1 MLRFCFG
8 ASGAGKSTSIYQEI
22 IKRSFEEPD
31 TDFLIIVPDQFTMQT
46 QKDVVK
52 MHPSRA
58 IMNIDVLSFGR
69 LSHRIFEEVGLSS
82 FCVIDDVG
90 KSLIL
95 RRVADMLGDRL
106 PVLGSNMHKPGY
118 IDEVKS
124 IISEFMMYG
133 ISDSD
138 LAVLEEKSC
147 GKRALNS
154 KIKDL
159 RTLYAEFLHYI
170 QDKYITTEETLDI
183 LCKALPKSNLVKDAV
198 IVFDGFTGF
207 TPIQYKVIGQLLLR
221 AKEVMVTLVISP
233 DKDPY
238 DPMLEEQELF
248 FLTKKTVR
256 DLEKIEGQYLN
267 IRGVRD
273 RSVDIV
279 IDYSPVKRLESNP
292 PLAFLEENLFRYG
305 SRQYAD
311 DPSTIEIYAAST
323 PAVEVRQT
331 MIKITEAVRGGG
343 YAYRDIAIVCGAL
356 DSYSNLIDRTADKF
370 GIPVYIDQNTSL
382 LLNPFIEY
390 ITSAI
395 NVALSNYRY
404 EDVFH
409 YMRSGLTDFSR
420 EDADILEN
428 YVLAAGIRGQKQWD
442 DRFTRHMPRRFKPR
456 KSGNDDLESKIAL
469 MERLEGMRKSISDGL
484 KPLFKVKK
492 ASAKEITLALYEVIE
507 NGHCK
512 EKLEAFRDRFKESG
526 NLKKAREYDQIY
538 DKIITLLSQI
548 MDLIGD
554 DELELSEYRDILNAG
569 FGEIEV
575 GTIPQDAD
583 RIIVGDIERTRLK
596 EIKLLFFLGVN
607 DGAIPA
613 NAGGG
618 GILSDI
624 DRQFLTELDTG
635 FELAPTPRQQMYIQ
649 RLYLYMNLT
658 KPTDKLFLSYSQMGS
673 DGKSLRPA
681 YLIPKLTQMFPEL
694 NLTHPENGDFESQNV
709 SVRDSFETA
718 AELLREFAQG
728 HLDEDSEKQFASL
741 YHVLESR
748 GEYGKGLE
756 KLTNAA
762 FAHYENKPLAKAL
775 ARTLYGTNL
784 EMSVSRLELFA
795 SCCYAH
801 FLKYGMRLEERD
813 EYEFDVSDLGNVF
826 HDVLRKYTATIM
838 AKKLDWRELSEKE
851 SEEIL
856 SKSLIECTDGYKDT
870 ILHSSARNQ
879 HIIDRLHRIL
889 SRTVDT
895 LKYQISKG
903 SFDPAFLEMDFKE
916 AGNLDEISI
925 ALDDDEK
932 EHIRER
938 INLRGRID
946 RVDLSEDSDHV
957 YVKVIDFKSGRKK
970 FSIASLYYGLQLQ
983 LVLYMDVAM
992 AVEKKISKGKDVVP
1006 AAILYYHIDDPL
1018 AEGKNDI
1025 QPDDIDKAI
1034 RNELKMTGMVSD
1046 NTEIIR
1052 MMDKDVGT
1060 RSDVIPV
1067 GIKKDGSLSSASS
1080 VFSDQGYEALRE
1092 YTSGLIRDYGRRILD
1107 GEIQVNPFKDDK
1119 KDSCKYCAYK
1129 TICGYDERIAGFE
1142 KRSMELDD
1150 KAAMEAIMASV
1161 KETDR
1166 SEEK

>member
-8 ASGAGKSTSIYQEI
+8 ASGAGKSTGIFQEI
-22 IKRSFEEPD
+22 IKRSFDEPD

-133 ISDSD
+133 ISDSN
-138 LAVLEEKSC
+138 LSVLEEKSHD
-147 GKRALNS
+147 KKALNS
-154 KIKDL
+154 KIRDL
-159 RTLYAEFLHYI
+159 RTLYSEFLKYI
-170 QDKYITTEETLDI
+170 QGKYITTEETLDI
-183 LCKALPKSNLVKDAV
+183 LCRALPKSELVKNAV

-221 AKEVMVTLVISP
+221 AKEVMVSLCISP

-238 DPMLEEQELF
+238 DPVIEEQELF

-256 DLEKIEGQYLN
+256 DLEKIESQYLN
-267 IRGVRD
+267 IRGKRD
-273 RSVDIV
+273 RSADIILDKV
-279 IDYSPVKRLESNP
+279 PVKRLENNP
-292 PLAFLEENLFRYG
+292 PLAFLEENLFRYS
-305 SRQYAD
+305 SRQYEGV
-311 DPSTIEIYAAST
+311 PSTIEIYGAST

-331 MIKITEAVRGGG
+331 MIKITEAVRNGG

-356 DSYSNLIDRTADKF
+356 DSYSNLIDRAADKF

-395 NVALSNYRY
+395 NIVLSNYRY

-409 YMRSGLTDFSR
+409 YMRSGMTDFSR
-420 EDADILEN
+420 EDTDTLEN
-428 YVLAAGIRGQKQWD
+428 YVLAAGIRGKSQWG
-442 DRFTRHMPRRFKPR
+442 DRFTKHMPKRFKPR
-456 KSGNDDLESKIAL
+456 KSGNDDLEREVAL
-469 MERLEGMRKSISDGL
+469 MEKLEGMRKTISEGL
-484 KPLFKVKK
+484 EPLFKVKK
-492 ASAKEITLALYEVIE
+492 ATAREITVALFEVIE
-507 NGHCK
+507 KGRCR
-512 EKLEAFRDRFKESG
+512 EKLEGYRDRFKKEG

-538 DKIITLLSQI
+538 DKIITLLEQI

-613 NAGGG
+613 SAGGG

-624 DRQFLTELDTG
+624 DRQFLTELDTE

-681 YLIPKLTQMFPEL
+681 YLIPKITQMFPEL
-694 NLTHPENGDFESQNV
+694 SVGYPENGDFESQNV
-709 SVRDSFETA
+709 SARDSFETA
-718 AELLREFAQG
+718 AGLLREFAQG
-728 HLDEDSEKQFASL
+728 HLGKEEEKNFAAL
-741 YHVLESR
+741 YQVLER
-748 GEYGKGLE
+748 QGEYGKALE
-756 KLTNAA
+756 KLTEAA
-762 FAHYENKPLAKAL
+762 FAHYEDRPLAASL
-775 ARTLYGTNL
+775 ARTLYGTKL

-801 FLKYGMRLEERD
+801 FLKYGMHLEERD
-813 EYEFDVSDLGNVF
+813 EYNFDYADLGNVF
-826 HDVLRKYTATIM
+826 HDVLRKYTSTII
-838 AKKLDWRELSEKE
+838 AGNLDWRTLSDEQ
-851 SEEIL
+851 SEAIL
-856 SKSLIECTDGYKDT
+856 DQALVECTDGYKDT

-903 SFDPAFLEMDFKE
+903 SFDPAFLEMDFRE
-916 AGNLDEISI
+916 AGNLDEISVV
-925 ALDDDEK
+925 LDESEK
-932 EHIRER
+932 DHIREK
-938 INLRGRID
+938 INLHGRID
-946 RVDLSEDSDHV
+946 RVDLSEDADHV
-957 YVKVIDFKSGRKK
+957 YVKVIDFKSGKKK

-992 AVEKKISKGKDVVP
+992 AAEKKLSKGKEVVP

-1018 AEGKNDI
+1018 AEGKNDL
-1025 QPDDIDKAI
+1025 QPEDIDQEI
-1034 RNELKMTGMVSD
+1034 RSELKMTGMVSD
-1046 NTEIIR
+1046 NTEILR
-1052 MMDKDVGT
+1052 MMDKDIGT
-1060 RSDVIPV
+1060 TSDVIPA
-1067 GIKKDGSLSSASS
+1067 GIKKDGSLSAKSQ
-1080 VFSDQGYEALRE
+1080 VFSDEGYTALRG
-1092 YTSGLIRDYGRRILD
+1092 YTQDLIRDYGKKMLN
-1107 GEIQVNPFKDDK
+1107 GEIKVDPFKDDK

-1129 TICGYDERIAGFE
+1129 TICGFDERIPGFE
-1142 KRSMELDD
+1142 KRTMELDD
-1150 KAAMEAIMASV
+1150 TAAMERIMML
-1161 KETDR
+1161 EQ
-1166 SEEK
+1166 EKSK